1 MTVRRPASC
10 RCGWGVSLSRPVL
23 AARPAGPRPG
33 FSPVAAGAGLV
44 RGPARAGAAV
54 RLRAEGWRTLVRS
67 GADRVAGIPPAAES
81 PRPPS
86 PQEAFL
92 TVRHYELM
100 VILNPDLEERTV
112 SPLLD
117 NYLNVVRTAG
127 GSVEKVDVWGRR
139 RLSYE
144 IAKKV
149 EGIYAVVD
157 LTSDPAAVQELDRQ
171 LNLND
176 EVLRT
181 KVLRP
186 ELR

>member
-1 MTVRRPASC
+1 M
-10 RCGWGVSLSRPVL
+10 VL
-23 AARPAGPRPG
+23 AAIL
-33 FSPVAAGAGLV
+33 SVAAHGQADDPTTALV
-44 RGPARAGAAV
+44 QKAAAYV
-54 RLRAEGWRTLVRS
+54 KE
-67 GADRVAGIPPAAES
+67 
-81 PRPPS
+81 
-86 PQEAFL
+86 
-92 TVRHYELM
+92 YE
-100 VILNPDLEERTV
+100 
-112 SPLLD
+112 
-117 NYLNVVRTAG
+117 
-127 GSVEKVDVWGRR
+127 R

>member
-1 MTVRRPASC
+1 
-10 RCGWGVSLSRPVL
+10 
-23 AARPAGPRPG
+23 
-33 FSPVAAGAGLV
+33 
-44 RGPARAGAAV
+44 
-54 RLRAEGWRTLVRS
+54 
-67 GADRVAGIPPAAES
+67 
-81 PRPPS
+81 
-86 PQEAFL
+86 
-92 TVRHYELM
+92 VRHYELM
-100 VILNPDLEERTV
+100 IILNPDLEERTV

-117 NYLNVVRTAG
+117 QYLNVVRTAG

-157 LTSDPAAVQELDRQ
+157 LTSEPAAIRELDRQ